1 MNPLPAHLR
10 RPRRLPITLML
21 SGLALTC
28 AAQLA
33 PPPPGPR
40 PAALPPPPPLTA
52 APLPTPAPQPGT
64 PAPAPTGQAATRAS
78 VGEQAFRDTTLSAG
92 GNLACASCHANA
104 TGLADPAGTFLP
116 LGGPQRNQQ
125 GTRSS
130 PSLAYLGTNT
140 AFSFNAD
147 GRPHG
152 GFFWDGRADTRVAQA
167 GGPLLNP
174 AEMANAS
181 VDAVAASLK
190 RAPYYLDLLRVF
202 QLPGNASAASLFN
215 ALTQALAAYQAND
228 ADFMRF
234 NSRYDQFLDGRA
246 TLSAAES
253 RGLNLFNDPQRGNC
267 ASCHDSRTG
276 PDGARPLFTNF
287 SYHALGLPRN
297 RAISANADPNFY
309 DMGLCGPVRQ
319 DLQLRVDLC
328 GMFKVPTLRNVAVS
342 APYFHNASTMSL
354 ETAVSFYATRD
365 IDPARWY
372 PLVNGRPDKFNDL
385 PLGFRG
391 VVEQGAPF
399 SPGPGGRPR
408 LSPQDVADLVAFLR
422 TLTDD
427 LNAPAASARVG
438 R

>member
-1 MNPLPAHLR
+1 MKPLPTR
-10 RPRRLPITLML
+10 FRRLSITLIM
-21 SGLALTC
+21 SGLTLTC

-33 PPPPGPR
+33 PPPPAGPR
-40 PAALPPPPPLTA
+40 PTAPPPPP
-52 APLPTPAPQPGT
+52 PTTTVPAPS
-64 PAPAPTGQAATRAS
+64 PAPAPPGTIATRAS
-78 VGEQAFRDTTLSAG
+78 IGELAFHDTTLSAG
-92 GNLACASCHANA
+92 NNLACSSCHARN
-104 TGLADPAGTFLP
+104 TGLADPTGTFLP

-147 GRPHG
+147 GKPHG
-152 GFFWDGRADTRVAQA
+152 GFFWDGRADGRVAQA
-167 GGPLLNP
+167 AGPLLNP
-174 AEMANAS
+174 AEMANPS
-181 VDAVAASLK
+181 IDAIATTLK
-190 RAPYYLDLLRVF
+190 RAPYYADLLRVF
-202 QLPGNASAASLFN
+202 QLPANATSTSLFN
-215 ALTQALAAYQAND
+215 ALTQSLAAYQAND
-228 ADFMRF
+228 TDFMRF

-246 TLSAAES
+246 TLTAAET

-267 ASCHDSRTG
+267 ANCHDSRTG

-297 RAISANADPNFY
+297 RAIAANADPNFY

-342 APYFHNASTMSL
+342 APYFHNASTSSL
-354 ETAVSFYATRD
+354 EIAVGFYATRD

-385 PLGFRG
+385 PLGLRG

-427 LNAPAASARVG
+427 LNAPAATSRVN